1 MPAAVMLCCR
11 PLPAALLGN
20 LLSTP
25 KPLSRCLVDA
35 HLQVLLTVLVL
46 PRKLPLAL
54 GGLCLST
61 VTLDNNSPAQSL
73 SPDKREGAASRGKE
87 AHDHPAGFRTQ
98 F

>member
-1 MPAAVMLCCR
+1 MPSAVVLCSA
-11 PLPAALLGN
+11 LPAVLLGN

-87 AHDHPAGFRTQ
+87 AHDYPAGFRTQ